1 MGRPVF
7 YFSRKAVTTN
17 ASAGEAPW
25 VGWKSRT
32 PQAFEIAQNGDA
44 NRHRLRGLELGKAL
58 KK

>member
-1 MGRPVF
+1 M
-7 YFSRKAVTTN
+7 
-17 ASAGEAPW
+17 E
-25 VGWKSRT
+25 KS